1 MKRSTAILLSS
12 LFLYILS
19 SISPIES
26 CARGVKLTL
35 GDAIRLANDSSL
47 TAFRYQNLYAS
58 GYWQWRSFKANRLPS
73 LSLNVMPAQYNRYI
87 TQRYNYD
94 ENIDVFRSQQIYMA
108 SAGLTLSQNVDFLG
122 GSFYLESDLEYMRNF
137 GSYTSNQFSSIPV
150 RMGYRQNLIGFNQ
163 FKWEKKIEPIKYE
176 KVKREFIYNME
187 SVSEEVVSY
196 FFNLALAQSEYKLAL
211 TNLASSDTLYTIG
224 ERRFKIA
231 SISQAD
237 LLTLKLDK
245 VNAENTLENAR
256 IKIKRARFALASY
269 LGMDTDTELEVS
281 LPGTPAILEIPLE
294 KAIEYARAN
303 NPKLLGHQQT
313 ILEAKRDMSKAKAE
327 ARFNASV
334 SASVG
339 FNQVADKLGDAYH
352 NLLRQDLVSV
362 SVSIPLVD
370 WGVRKG
376 RVNIARNTLN
386 VAEIAA
392 RQQELSIDQDVIM
405 TVNDFATQQRLVSSA
420 IEVLD
425 LADMAYSQTR
435 QRFIIG
441 KADINS
447 LTLAH
452 NRQQEASKNYIYS
465 LQNYW
470 LSYYKIRKLT
480 LFDFERQQPISTVFD
495 RGLGVK

>member
-1 MKRSTAILLSS
+1 MSKKIYSFLIMMLLPAMMT
-12 LFLYILS
+12 FAGGKVRLS
-19 SISPIES
+19 
-26 CARGVKLTL
+26 L

-47 TAFRYQNLYAS
+47 MAFRYQNLYAS
-58 GYWQWRSFKANRLPS
+58 GYWQWRSFKADRLPS
-73 LSLNVMPAQYNRYI
+73 LSLNLMPAQYNRYI

-94 ENIDVFRSQQIYMA
+94 EDIDVFRSQKIYMA

-122 GSFYLESDLEYMRNF
+122 GAFFLESDLEYMRNF
-137 GSYTSNQFSSIPV
+137 GNYTSNQFSSIPV
-150 RMGYRQNLIGFNQ
+150 RMGYRQNLIGYNA
-163 FKWEKKIEPIKYE
+163 FKWEKKIEPVRYE
-176 KVKREFIYNME
+176 KAKREFIYNME
-187 SVSEEVVSY
+187 GVSEEVVS
-196 FFNLALAQSEYKLAL
+196 FFFALALAQSEYQLAVE
-211 TNLASSDTLYTIG
+211 NLASCDTLYTIG

-256 IKIKRARFALASY
+256 INIKRSRFALASY
-269 LGMDTDTELEVS
+269 LGMDTETELEVNM
-281 LPGTPAILEIPLE
+281 PCTPTVLDVPIEAALEH
-294 KAIEYARAN
+294 ARAN
-303 NPKLLGHQQT
+303 NPALLSHKQT
-313 ILEAKRDMSKAKAE
+313 ILEAQRDMSKAKAE
-327 ARFNASV
+327 ARFNASI

-339 FNQVADKLGDAYH
+339 FNQVANKLGDAYH
-352 NLLRQDLVSV
+352 NLMRQDLVSV

-376 RVNIARNTLN
+376 KVNIARNTLN
-386 VAEIAA
+386 VAEIAS
-392 RQQELSIDQDVIM
+392 RQEELSIDQEVIM

-420 IEVLD
+420 VEALD

-452 NRQQEASKNYIYS
+452 NRQQEASKNYINS
-465 LQNYW
+465 LKNYW

-480 LFDFERQQPISTVFD
+480 LFDFELNKPIPIIFD
-495 RGLGVK
+495 REIGVE